1 MHADIE
7 QIRGE
12 VLPLA
17 RSRDVASSLDDIV
30 VEADEDNLGFDFL
43 RIQVKIAQGRHPSD
57 EELIDLLQSI
67 EQAVSQIDQRAVSV
81 RFDEAV

>member
-1 MHADIE
+1 MHAEIE

-12 VLPLA
+12 VLPLT
-17 RSRDVASSLDDIV
+17 RLRDVATSLDDIV

-67 EQAVSQIDQRAVSV
+67 EQAVSQIDQRTVSV
-81 RFDEAV
+81 RFNEAA